1 MDQKFSDPLSAAV
14 AKRDAN
20 VLETVREALKHGRT
34 ALAFQPVIQA
44 GAPQNVVFYE
54 GLIRII
60 DPAGRHIPARDF
72 IAEVENTE
80 LGRHIDCATL
90 QLGLATLAEQPAV
103 RLSIN
108 MSAQSIGYPKWVRI
122 LEDGLHKSPD
132 LARNLILEMTEKSVM
147 AAPEVAR
154 YFMNDMQKL
163 GLCFALDNFGA
174 GQTSLVQLRDF
185 YFDIVKM
192 DGQFTKDLA
201 QSADNQALIQA
212 VIGIAASFEMFCV
225 AQNVE
230 TASDAEVLTT
240 LGVDCLQGYHLGVPT
255 LTPPWRQ

>member
-1 MDQKFSDPLSAAV
+1 MDQNFSDPLSAAV

-20 VLETVREALKHGRT
+20 VLETVRDALKYGRT

-80 LGRHIDCATL
+80 LGRLIDCATL
-90 QLGLATLAEQPAV
+90 QLGLATLAEQPNV
-103 RLSIN
+103 RLSVN
-108 MSAQSIGYPKWVRI
+108 MSAQSIGYPKWVRT
-122 LEDGLHKSPD
+122 LEDGLQRSPD

-154 YFMNDMQKL
+154 YFI
-163 GLCFALDNFGA
+163 DNFGA
-174 GQTSLVQLRDF
+174 GQTSLVKLRDF
-185 YFDIVKM
+185 YFDIIKM
-192 DGQFTKDLA
+192 DGQFTKNLA

-212 VIGIAASFEMFCV
+212 VIGIAGSFEMFCV

>member
-1 MDQKFSDPLSAAV
+1 MDQNFSDPLSAAV
-14 AKRDAN
+14 AKRDSN
-20 VLETVREALKHGRT
+20 VLETVRDALKYGRT

-44 GAPQNVVFYE
+44 APPQKVVFYE

-72 IAEVENTE
+72 ITEVENTE
-80 LGRHIDCATL
+80 LGRLIDCATL
-90 QLGLATLAEQPAV
+90 QLGLAILAEQPDV
-103 RLSIN
+103 RLSVN
-108 MSAQSIGYPKWVRI
+108 MSAQSIGYPKWVRT
-122 LEDGLHKSPD
+122 LEDGLRRSPD
-132 LARNLILEMTEKSVM
+132 MAKNLILEMTENSVM

-185 YFDIVKM
+185 YFDIIKM
-192 DGQFTKDLA
+192 DGQFTKNLA
-201 QSADNQALIQA
+201 QSADNQSLIQA
-212 VIGIAASFEMFCV
+212 VIGIAGSFEMFCV

-230 TASDAEVLTT
+230 TASDAEVLTE

>member
-80 LGRHIDCATL
+80 LGRLIDCATL
-90 QLGLATLAEQPAV
+90 QLGMTTLAKQPAV

-108 MSAQSIGYPKWVRI
+108 IYLNQFVTLNYCVHFRMVCASRQIW
-122 LEDGLHKSPD
+122 
-132 LARNLILEMTEKSVM
+132 
-147 AAPEVAR
+147 PE
-154 YFMNDMQKL
+154 
-163 GLCFALDNFGA
+163 
-174 GQTSLVQLRDF
+174 TSF
-185 YFDIVKM
+185 WK
-192 DGQFTKDLA
+192 
-201 QSADNQALIQA
+201 
-212 VIGIAASFEMFCV
+212 
-225 AQNVE
+225 
-230 TASDAEVLTT
+230 
-240 LGVDCLQGYHLGVPT
+240 
-255 LTPPWRQ
+255 

>member
-1 MDQKFSDPLSAAV
+1 
-14 AKRDAN
+14 
-20 VLETVREALKHGRT
+20 VRT
-34 ALAFQPVIQA
+34 
-44 GAPQNVVFYE
+44 
-54 GLIRII
+54 
-60 DPAGRHIPARDF
+60 
-72 IAEVENTE
+72 
-80 LGRHIDCATL
+80 
-90 QLGLATLAEQPAV
+90 
-103 RLSIN
+103 
-108 MSAQSIGYPKWVRI
+108 
-122 LEDGLHKSPD
+122 LEDGLLKSPD

-163 GLCFALDNFGA
+163 GLFFALDNFGA

-185 YFDIVKM
+185 YFDIAKM

-225 AQNVE
+225 AQNVA

-240 LGVDCLQGYHLGVPT
+240 LGFDCLQGYHLGVPT
-255 LTPPWRQ
+255 LTPRWQQ